1 MKRNATW
8 LVPLLLSIAVSAAM
22 VGAAL
27 WYVAVRPNLNSPPAV
42 AGEDTQFSYRDV
54 ILGREDAPVTIVE
67 YGDYQCFFCLQFFAD
82 TEEMLR
88 DRYIRSGKV
97 RMIFRDFAVL
107 GPESVLAAEAA
118 ACAKDQGKFWAYH
131 DLLYA
136 AAGRNL
142 QENNAMFTDDLFLTI
157 AARLDLDIEK
167 FQSCVEERKYRDEI
181 QQEIRAARAIGVQ
194 GTPTFFIN
202 GQKFEGYLSGPQL
215 ERILSK
221 MLQSS

>member
-1 MKRNATW
+1 MKRSVAW
-8 LVPLLLSIAVSAAM
+8 LAPVLLSIAVSAVM

-27 WYVAVRPNLNSPPAV
+27 WYVAARRAASPSPAA
-42 AGEDTQFSYRDV
+42 AGKSVQLPYRDV

-82 TEEMLR
+82 TEAMLR
-88 DRYIRSGKV
+88 DRYIQSGRV
-97 RMIFRDFAVL
+97 RMVFRDFAVL

-136 AAGRNL
+136 AEGRDL
-142 QENNAMFTDDLFLTI
+142 QENSGTFTEDLFMTI
-157 AARLDLDIEK
+157 AERLNLDVEK
-167 FQSCVEERKYRDEI
+167 FRSCVQDRKYREEI
-181 QQEIRAARAIGVQ
+181 QQEIRAAKAMGVQ

-202 GQKFEGYLSGPQL
+202 GEKFEGYLSGPQL

-221 MLQSS
+221 MLQSP